1 MNAIAPT
8 HPARPARVSHLR
20 GAARVALLCLSL
32 SLVACA
38 SGPTANPKDPLEPM
52 NRSISRFNDTV
63 DDYVLKPVSTTYRD
77 ATPEL
82 VQKGVRNFFNNLSDL
97 WSTVNNGLQL
107 KGRDTAE
114 SLMRFVVNTTVGIYG
129 VFDVATPIGL
139 QRHPEDLG
147 QTLGHWG
154 VPDGP
159 YLVLPFFGPSTLRD
173 TAAWPGD
180 TAMDPVRQHDDVPVR
195 NSAIG
200 LRTVQK
206 RADLLKATELLGEAS
221 LDKYSFTRDAY
232 LQLRRNQIYDGNP
245 PDEADDGQTPSTP

>member
-1 MNAIAPT
+1 MNPIASTPSRARG
-8 HPARPARVSHLR
+8 PAAWARVGLHGL
-20 GAARVALLCLSL
+20 GLCLAL

-114 SLMRFVVNTTVGIYG
+114 SFMRFVVNTTVGIYG

-173 TAAWPGD
+173 TAAWPAD